1 MNLIDFYK
9 VYPDEEACEKA
20 LKEFRECHTLFC
32 PECGGLH
39 LSWNP
44 SHKSWT
50 CMDCG
55 HEITLR
61 SGTVMQGS
69 KLPVFDWFVA
79 MYLIASTKRAISAK
93 EVQHQ
98 LGRKRYQPV
107 WEMMHKLR
115 DVMGKRDNL
124 YKLVD
129 QVELDEGFFST
140 EVPDGEKDE
149 SLKRGRGSQK
159 KTAVLVMAESSS
171 PTNPIKKSHSTG
183 KRVGHIKMIAIP
195 DLKAAT
201 EENAIKKT
209 VDNKANA
216 TTDASTSY
224 STLISHHIIAEHKT
238 FVMKDKSL
246 VGKVLPWVH
255 ISISNAKRSILD
267 TYHDIKDGFLQLYLN
282 EFCYKFNRRYF
293 GFHLFERLA
302 LCACTYRPDFK
313 HRIY

>member
-9 VYPDEEACEKA
+9 VYPDEESCEKA

-32 PECGGLH
+32 PNCGGLH

-55 HEITLR
+55 HETTLR

-69 KLPVFDWFVA
+69 KLPIFNWCVA

-115 DVMGKRDNL
+115 DVMGKRDGL
-124 YKLVD
+124 YKLFD

-140 EVPDGEKDE
+140 ETPESEKG
-149 SLKRGRGSQK
+149 SPLKRGHGSQK
-159 KTAVLVMAESSS
+159 KTAVLVMAESTAPSE
-171 PTNPIKKSHSTG
+171 TTTRTYSTR
-183 KRVGHIKMIAIP
+183 KRVGHIKMEVLAN
-195 DLKAAT
+195 LKAST
-201 EENAIKKT
+201 EESKIGQA
-209 VDNKANA
+209 VDSSASA
-216 TTDASTSY
+216 TTDASHSY
-224 STLISHHIIAEHKT
+224 STLVEHKIVDKHDSY
-238 FVMKDKSL
+238 VMKDKCL

-267 TYHDIKDGFLQLYLN
+267 TYHDINGEFLQLYLN
-282 EFCYKFNRRYF
+282 EFCYKFNRRYY
-293 GFHLFERLA
+293 GFHLFDRLE
-302 LCACTYRPDFK
+302 LCACSYRPDFK

>member
-55 HEITLR
+55 HEITLH

-69 KLPVFDWFVA
+69 NLPIFGWFVA
-79 MYLIASTKRAISAK
+79 MYLIANTKRAISAK

-115 DVMGKRDNL
+115 DVMGKRDSI

-140 EVPDGEKDE
+140 EVPDGRE
-149 SLKRGRGSQK
+149 RC
-159 KTAVLVMAESSS
+159 
-171 PTNPIKKSHSTG
+171 
-183 KRVGHIKMIAIP
+183 
-195 DLKAAT
+195 
-201 EENAIKKT
+201 
-209 VDNKANA
+209 
-216 TTDASTSY
+216 TS
-224 STLISHHIIAEHKT
+224 
-238 FVMKDKSL
+238 
-246 VGKVLPWVH
+246 
-255 ISISNAKRSILD
+255 
-267 TYHDIKDGFLQLYLN
+267 
-282 EFCYKFNRRYF
+282 
-293 GFHLFERLA
+293 
-302 LCACTYRPDFK
+302 
-313 HRIY
+313 

>member
-9 VYPDEEACEKA
+9 VYPDEEACEYA
-20 LKEFRECHTLFC
+20 LRKFREHHTLFC

-69 KLPVFDWFVA
+69 KLPIFDWFVA

-93 EVQHQ
+93 EVQRQ

-115 DVMGKRDNL
+115 DVMGKRDRL
-124 YKLVD
+124 YKLFD

-140 EVPDGEKDE
+140 ETPEDEKGTPI
-149 SLKRGRGSQK
+149 KRGRGSQK
-159 KTAVLVMAESSS
+159 KTAVLVMAESSK
-171 PTNPIKKSHSTG
+171 PAITPKRTYSTG
-183 KRVGHIKMIAIP
+183 KRVDHIKMMVIP
-195 DLKAAT
+195 DLKAST
-201 EENAIKKT
+201 EESRIKPSI
-209 VDNKANA
+209 DNKTQA
-216 TTDASTSY
+216 TTDASSSY
-224 STLISHHIIAEHKT
+224 ATLVDHDIVGGHDSY
-238 FVMKDKSL
+238 VMKDKTL

-267 TYHDIKDGFLQLYLN
+267 TYHDIKGDFLQLCLN
-282 EFCYKFNRRYF
+282 EFCYKFN
-293 GFHLFERLA
+293 
-302 LCACTYRPDFK
+302 
-313 HRIY
+313 